1 MLSEPL
7 CAVLLAAS
15 EIVRLS
21 STPSSAPAVAAQ
33 KLSLTRAISG
43 INDSASLLGDITM
56 VLFEYQKMA
65 GKEAREDTKM
75 STGMKELAEQ
85 QKAAKLQN
93 DNREI
98 EKQMEEASQKAQNL
112 FDAAYASLGAGIVS
126 GATAVASNHWE
137 PLVSHLRA
145 VQATLRGFR
154 QRTPIP
160 GTRPAAAGPGL
171 QPSIDRFVQL
181 QKRLAATS
189 KWSNDELRKLER
201 R

>member
-15 EIVRLS
+15 EIVQLT
-21 STPSSAPAVAAQ
+21 STPSSAPAVTAQ
-33 KLSLTRAISG
+33 KLSLTHAITG

-56 VLFEYQKMA
+56 VLFEFQKMA
-65 GKEAREDTKM
+65 GKEAREDTKT
-75 STGMKELAEQ
+75 STMTKELVEQ

-93 DNREI
+93 DNKEI

-112 FDAAYASLGAGIVS
+112 FDAADTSLRVGIIS
-126 GATAVASNHWE
+126 GAASVGSNHWE

-160 GTRPAAAGPGL
+160 GTRTAAAGPGL
-171 QPSIDRFVQL
+171 QPSIDRFAQL
-181 QKRLAATS
+181 QKRLTATS
-189 KWSNDELRKLER
+189 KWSNDELKKLER